1 MKILISDPITNK
13 GLSLLKDANFDL
25 IELPNASDKDKAEAC
40 KDVQGWVIRSGTSV
54 TAKMIESAKKLVVIG
69 RAGVGVDNIDIEAA
83 TRHGV
88 VVMNTPDVNTISA
101 AEHTVAIIL
110 SLSRN
115 IAEGNSS
122 LKKGQWNRN
131 ALVGSELRNKT
142 LGIVGLGK
150 IGQEVLTR
158 CRAFG
163 MNVIGYDP
171 YMNEDKFNPDEIK
184 IVDLDN
190 LTKNSDY
197 ITVHVPL
204 NDSTRDLFN
213 YEQLIKMKSNARIVN
228 VARGGIINEVDL
240 AKVLNEGKIAG
251 AAIDVFISEP
261 LEDKNP
267 LLKANNI
274 LLTPHLGASTEEA
287 KEGVSLAICEQVR
300 DYIIN
305 EKLNNAINMPI
316 SDMAKLKEIKFN
328 LDLSELMGNIQGQLN
343 QGSIKRVQVECSG
356 TMDETKPAALA
367 FLKGLLKNRV
377 PDRVN
382 YINAESIAIEL
393 GISIEH
399 SFTNDSGPYTNLIRS
414 RVSAELGATRIGGSV
429 FDGNRIRLVNILG
442 YEMEV
447 NPFGT
452 MLFMRNNDVPGVI
465 GSVGYTLGKANINI
479 GAYLLSREMKE
490 GEAFSVIRVDNTL
503 SEKVLNDLRNI
514 PQIISVQQLHC

>member
-13 GLSLLKDANFDL
+13 GLSILKDANFDL
-25 IELPNASDKDKAEAC
+25 IELPNASDKEKAAAC
-40 KDVQGWVIRSGTSV
+40 KDVQGWVIRSGTKV

-83 TRHGV
+83 TRRGV

-171 YMNEDKFNPDEIK
+171 YMNEDKFNPEEIK

-190 LTKNSDY
+190 LTKNADY

-240 AKVLNEGKIAG
+240 ARVLNEGKIAG
-251 AAIDVFISEP
+251 AAIDVFTSEP

-343 QGSIKRVQVECSG
+343 QGSINRVQVECSG

-447 NPFGT
+447 NPYGT

-490 GEAFSVIRVDNTL
+490 GEAFSVVRVDNTL
-503 SEKVLNDLRNI
+503 SEKVLDDLRSI
-514 PQIISVQQLHC
+514 PQIISVQQLQC

>member
-13 GLSLLKDANFDL
+13 GLSILKDANFDL
-25 IELPNASDKDKAEAC
+25 IELPNASNKDKAEAC

-171 YMNEDKFNPDEIK
+171 YMNKEKFNPDEIK
-184 IVDLDN
+184 IVDLDK
-190 LTKNSDY
+190 LTKNADY

-213 YEQLIKMKSNARIVN
+213 YEQLIKMKANARIVN

-240 AKVLNEGKIAG
+240 ARVLNEGKIAG
-251 AAIDVFISEP
+251 AAIDVFTSEP

-300 DYIIN
+300 DFIID

-316 SDMAKLKEIKFN
+316 SDMVKLKEIKFN

-399 SFTNDSGPYTNLIRS
+399 SFTNDSGPYTNLIRT
-414 RVSAELGATRIGGSV
+414 RVSAELGASRIGGSV

-447 NPFGT
+447 NPYGT
-452 MLFMRNNDVPGVI
+452 MLFMTNNDVPGVI
-465 GSVGYTLGKANINI
+465 GNVGYTLGKANINI

-490 GEAFSVIRVDNTL
+490 GEAFSVVRVDNTL
-503 SEKVLNDLRNI
+503 SEKVLDDLRSI

>member
-13 GLSLLKDANFDL
+13 GLSILKDSNFDL
-25 IELPNASDKDKAEAC
+25 IELPNASNKEKAEAC
-40 KDVQGWVIRSGTSV
+40 KDVQGWIIRSGTTV
-54 TAKMIESAKKLVVIG
+54 TAEMIESAKKLIVIG
-69 RAGVGVDNIDIEAA
+69 RAGVGVDNIDVEAA

-122 LKKGQWNRN
+122 LKKGEWNRN

-142 LGIVGLGK
+142 LGIIGLGK
-150 IGQEVLTR
+150 IGQEVLIR

-163 MNVIGYDP
+163 MDVLGYDP
-171 YMNEDKFNPDEIK
+171 YMNKDKFNPEEIK

-190 LTKNSDY
+190 LTKNADY

-213 YEQLIKMKSNARIVN
+213 YEQLIKMKPNARIVN

-251 AAIDVFISEP
+251 AAIDVFTSEP

-287 KEGVSLAICEQVR
+287 KEGVSLAICEQIR
-300 DYIIN
+300 DYIID

-328 LDLSELMGNIQGQLN
+328 LNLSELMGNIQGQLN
-343 QGSIKRVQVECSG
+343 QESIKRVQVECSG
-356 TMDETKPAALA
+356 TMDEAKLAALA

-399 SFTNDSGPYTNLIRS
+399 SFTNDSGSYTNLIRS
-414 RVSAELGATRIGGSV
+414 RVSNELGATRIGGSV

-447 NPFGT
+447 NPYGT

-465 GSVGYTLGKANINI
+465 GSVGYTLGKAEINI

-490 GEAFSVIRVDNTL
+490 GEAFSVVRVDSRL
-503 SEKVLNDLRNI
+503 SDKVLDDLRSI

>member
-25 IELPNASDKDKAEAC
+25 IELPNASDKEKAEAC

-54 TAKMIESAKKLVVIG
+54 TAKMIKSAKNLVVIG

-171 YMNEDKFNPDEIK
+171 YMNEDKFNPEEIK

-213 YEQLIKMKSNARIVN
+213 YEQLIKMKV
-228 VARGGIINEVDL
+228 
-240 AKVLNEGKIAG
+240 KKIK
-251 AAIDVFISEP
+251 IRQKQSCRRE
-261 LEDKNP
+261 
-267 LLKANNI
+267 
-274 LLTPHLGASTEEA
+274 
-287 KEGVSLAICEQVR
+287 
-300 DYIIN
+300 
-305 EKLNNAINMPI
+305 
-316 SDMAKLKEIKFN
+316 
-328 LDLSELMGNIQGQLN
+328 
-343 QGSIKRVQVECSG
+343 
-356 TMDETKPAALA
+356 
-367 FLKGLLKNRV
+367 NRT
-377 PDRVN
+377 
-382 YINAESIAIEL
+382 Y
-393 GISIEH
+393 
-399 SFTNDSGPYTNLIRS
+399 
-414 RVSAELGATRIGGSV
+414 
-429 FDGNRIRLVNILG
+429 
-442 YEMEV
+442 
-447 NPFGT
+447 
-452 MLFMRNNDVPGVI
+452 
-465 GSVGYTLGKANINI
+465 
-479 GAYLLSREMKE
+479 MK
-490 GEAFSVIRVDNTL
+490 TY
-503 SEKVLNDLRNI
+503 
-514 PQIISVQQLHC
+514 

>member
-13 GLSLLKDANFDL
+13 GLSILKDANFDL

-54 TAKMIESAKKLVVIG
+54 TAQMIESAKKLVVIG

-83 TRHGV
+83 TRRGV

-131 ALVGSELRNKT
+131 ELVGSELRNKT

-171 YMNEDKFNPDEIK
+171 YMNKDKFNPEEIK

-240 AKVLNEGKIAG
+240 ARVLNEGKIAG
-251 AAIDVFISEP
+251 AAIDVFTSEP

-287 KEGVSLAICEQVR
+287 KEGVSLAICEQIR

-399 SFTNDSGPYTNLIRS
+399 SFTNDSGPFTNLIRS

-447 NPFGT
+447 NPYGT
-452 MLFMRNNDVPGVI
+452 MLFMRNDDVPGVI

-479 GAYLLSREMKE
+479 GAYFLSREMKE
-490 GEAFSVIRVDNTL
+490 GEAFSVVRVDNTL
-503 SEKVLNDLRNI
+503 SEKVINDLRSI
-514 PQIISVQQLHC
+514 PHILSVHQLHC

>member
-25 IELPNASDKDKAEAC
+25 IELPNGSDKEKAEAC

-69 RAGVGVDNIDIEAA
+69 RAGVGIDNINIEAA
-83 TRHGV
+83 TRCGV

-171 YMNEDKFNPDEIK
+171 YMNEDKFNPEEIK

-190 LTKNSDY
+190 LTKNADY

-213 YEQLIKMKSNARIVN
+213 YEQLIKMKSKARIVN

-240 AKVLNEGKIAG
+240 ARVLNEGKIAG
-251 AAIDVFISEP
+251 AAIDVFTSEP
-261 LEDKNP
+261 LEDNNP

-343 QGSIKRVQVECSG
+343 QGSINRVQVECSG
-356 TMDETKPAALA
+356 TMDETKPAVLA

-399 SFTNDSGPYTNLIRS
+399 SFTNDSGPYTNLIRT
-414 RVSAELGATRIGGSV
+414 RVSAELGASRIGGSV

-447 NPFGT
+447 NPYGT

-490 GEAFSVIRVDNTL
+490 GEAFSVVRVDNTL
-503 SEKVLNDLRNI
+503 SEKVLDDLRSI

>member
-13 GLSLLKDANFDL
+13 GLTILRDAKFDL
-25 IELPNASDKDKAEAC
+25 IELPNASNKEKSDAC
-40 KDVQGWVIRSGTSV
+40 KNISGWIIRSGTKV
-54 TAKMIESAKKLVVIG
+54 TAKMIESAKDLIVIG

-83 TRHGV
+83 TKYGV

-122 LKKGQWNRN
+122 LKKGEWNRHV
-131 ALVGSELRNKT
+131 LVGSELRNKT

-163 MNVIGYDP
+163 MNVLGYDP
-171 YMNEDKFNPDEIK
+171 YMSKDKFNPEEIK

-190 LTKNSDY
+190 LTINADY

-213 YEQLIKMKSNARIVN
+213 YKQLIKMKSKARIVN
-228 VARGGIINEVDL
+228 VARGGIINEFDL

-251 AAIDVFISEP
+251 AAIDVFTSEP
-261 LEDKNP
+261 LDNNNP
-267 LLKANNI
+267 LLKAHNI

-287 KEGVSLAICEQVR
+287 KEGVSIAICEQVR
-300 DYIIN
+300 DYITDD
-305 EKLNNAINMPI
+305 KLKNAINMPI
-316 SDMAKLKEIKFN
+316 SNMAKLKEIKYN
-328 LDLSELMGNIQGQLN
+328 LELSELMGVIQGQLN

-356 TMDETKPAALA
+356 TMDEAKPAALA
-367 FLKGLLKNRV
+367 FLKGLLKNRI

-382 YINAESIAIEL
+382 YINAESLAIEL

-399 SFTNDSGPYTNLIRS
+399 SFTNDSGSYTNLIRS
-414 RVSAELGATRIGGSV
+414 RVSGESSITRIGGSV

-452 MLFMRNNDVPGVI
+452 MLFMKNNDVPGVI
-465 GSVGYTLGKANINI
+465 GSVGCALGKAKINI
-479 GAYLLSREMKE
+479 GAYFLSRELKK
-490 GEAFSVIRVDNTL
+490 GEAFSVLRLDNAI
-503 SEKVLNDLRNI
+503 SDEVLNELKNL

>member
-13 GLSLLKDANFDL
+13 GLSILKDSNFDL
-25 IELPNASDKDKAEAC
+25 IELPNASNKEKAEAC
-40 KDVQGWVIRSGTSV
+40 KDVQGWIIRSGTTV
-54 TAKMIESAKKLVVIG
+54 TAEMIESAKKLIVIG
-69 RAGVGVDNIDIEAA
+69 RAGVGVDNIDVEAA

-122 LKKGQWNRN
+122 LKKGEWNRN

-142 LGIVGLGK
+142 LGIIGLGK
-150 IGQEVLTR
+150 IGQEVLIR

-163 MNVIGYDP
+163 MNVLGYDP
-171 YMNEDKFNPDEIK
+171 YMNKDKFNQEEIK

-190 LTKNSDY
+190 LTKNADY

-213 YEQLIKMKSNARIVN
+213 YEQLIKMKPNARIVN

-251 AAIDVFISEP
+251 AAIDVFTSEP

-287 KEGVSLAICEQVR
+287 KEGVSLAICEQIR
-300 DYIIN
+300 DYIID

-328 LDLSELMGNIQGQLN
+328 LNLSELMGNIQGQLN
-343 QGSIKRVQVECSG
+343 QESIKRVQVECSG
-356 TMDETKPAALA
+356 TMDEAKLVALA

-399 SFTNDSGPYTNLIRS
+399 SFTNDSGSYTNLIRS
-414 RVSAELGATRIGGSV
+414 RVSNELGATRIGGSV

-447 NPFGT
+447 NPYGT

-465 GSVGYTLGKANINI
+465 GSVGYTLGKAEINI

-490 GEAFSVIRVDNTL
+490 GEAFSVVRVDSRL
-503 SEKVLNDLRNI
+503 SDKVLDDLRSI

>member
-13 GLSLLKDANFDL
+13 GLSILKDANFDL
-25 IELPNASDKDKAEAC
+25 IELPNASNKDKAEAC

-171 YMNEDKFNPDEIK
+171 YMNKDKFNPDEIK
-184 IVDLDN
+184 IVDLDK
-190 LTKNSDY
+190 LTKNADY
-197 ITVHVPL
+197 ITIHVPL

-213 YEQLIKMKSNARIVN
+213 YEQLIKMKANARIVN

-240 AKVLNEGKIAG
+240 ARVLNEGKIAG
-251 AAIDVFISEP
+251 AAIDVFTSEP

-300 DYIIN
+300 DFIID

-316 SDMAKLKEIKFN
+316 SDMVKLKEIKFN

-399 SFTNDSGPYTNLIRS
+399 SFTNDSGPYTNLIRT
-414 RVSAELGATRIGGSV
+414 RVSAELGASRIGGSV

-447 NPFGT
+447 NPYGT
-452 MLFMRNNDVPGVI
+452 MLFMTNNDVPGVI

-490 GEAFSVIRVDNTL
+490 GEAFSVVRVDNTL
-503 SEKVLNDLRNI
+503 SEKVLDDLRSI

>member
-13 GLSLLKDANFDL
+13 GLTILRDAKFDL
-25 IELPNASDKDKAEAC
+25 IELPNASNKEKSDAC
-40 KDVQGWVIRSGTSV
+40 KNISGWIIRSGTKV
-54 TAKMIESAKKLVVIG
+54 TAKMIESAKDLIVIG

-83 TRHGV
+83 TKYGV

-122 LKKGQWNRN
+122 LKKGEWNRH

-163 MNVIGYDP
+163 MNVLGYDP
-171 YMNEDKFNPDEIK
+171 YMSKDKFNPEEIK

-190 LTKNSDY
+190 LTINADY

-213 YEQLIKMKSNARIVN
+213 YKQLIKMKSKARIVN
-228 VARGGIINEVDL
+228 VARGGIINEFDL

-251 AAIDVFISEP
+251 AAIDVFTSEP
-261 LEDKNP
+261 LDNNNP
-267 LLKANNI
+267 LLKAHNI

-287 KEGVSLAICEQVR
+287 KEGVSIAICEQVR
-300 DYIIN
+300 DYIT
-305 EKLNNAINMPI
+305 EDKLKNAINMPI
-316 SDMAKLKEIKFN
+316 SNMAKLKEIKYN
-328 LDLSELMGNIQGQLN
+328 LELSELMGVIQGQLN
-343 QGSIKRVQVECSG
+343 QGPIKRVQVECSG
-356 TMDETKPAALA
+356 TMDEAKPAALA
-367 FLKGLLKNRV
+367 FLKGLLKNRI

-382 YINAESIAIEL
+382 YINAESLAIEL

-399 SFTNDSGPYTNLIRS
+399 SFTNDSGSYTNLIRS
-414 RVSAELGATRIGGSV
+414 RVSGESSITRIGGSV

-452 MLFMRNNDVPGVI
+452 MLFMKNNDVPGVI
-465 GSVGYTLGKANINI
+465 GSVGCALGKAKINI
-479 GAYLLSREMKE
+479 GAYFLSRELKK
-490 GEAFSVIRVDNTL
+490 GEAFSVLRLDNAI
-503 SEKVLNDLRNI
+503 SDEVLNELKNL

>member
-13 GLSLLKDANFDL
+13 GLSILKDSNFDL
-25 IELPNASDKDKAEAC
+25 IELPNASNKEKAEAC
-40 KDVQGWVIRSGTSV
+40 KDVQGWVIRSGTTV
-54 TAKMIESAKKLVVIG
+54 TAEMIESAKKLIVIG
-69 RAGVGVDNIDIEAA
+69 RAGVGVDNIDVEAA

-122 LKKGQWNRN
+122 LKKGEWNRN

-142 LGIVGLGK
+142 LGIIGLGK
-150 IGQEVLTR
+150 IGQEVLIR

-163 MNVIGYDP
+163 MNVLGYDP
-171 YMNEDKFNPDEIK
+171 YMNKDKFNPEEIK

-190 LTKNSDY
+190 LTKNADY

-213 YEQLIKMKSNARIVN
+213 YEQLIKMKPNARIVN

-251 AAIDVFISEP
+251 AAIDVYTSEP
-261 LEDKNP
+261 LEEKNP

-287 KEGVSLAICEQVR
+287 KEGVSLAICEQIR
-300 DYIIN
+300 DYIID

-447 NPFGT
+447 NPYGT

-465 GSVGYTLGKANINI
+465 GSVGYTLGKAEINI

-490 GEAFSVIRVDNTL
+490 GEAFSVVRVDSRL
-503 SEKVLNDLRNI
+503 SDKVLDDLRSI

>member
-25 IELPNASDKDKAEAC
+25 IELPNASDKEKAEAC

-83 TRHGV
+83 TRRGV

-171 YMNEDKFNPDEIK
+171 YMNEDKFNPEEIK

-190 LTKNSDY
+190 LTKNADY

-228 VARGGIINEVDL
+228 VARGGIINEDDL

-343 QGSIKRVQVECSG
+343 QGSINRVQVECSG
-356 TMDETKPAALA
+356 TMNETKPAVLA

-447 NPFGT
+447 NPYGT

-490 GEAFSVIRVDNTL
+490 GEAFSVVRVDNTL
-503 SEKVLNDLRNI
+503 SEKVLDDLRSI

>member
-13 GLSLLKDANFDL
+13 GLSILKDANFDL
-25 IELPNASDKDKAEAC
+25 IELPNASNKEKAEAC
-40 KDVQGWVIRSGTSV
+40 KEVQGWVLRSGTSV

-83 TRHGV
+83 TRRGV

-131 ALVGSELRNKT
+131 ELVGSELRNKT

-171 YMNEDKFNPDEIK
+171 YMNINKFNPQEIK

-190 LTKNSDY
+190 LTKNADY

-213 YEQLIKMKSNARIVN
+213 YEQLIKMKPNARIVN

-251 AAIDVFISEP
+251 AAIDVFTSEP
-261 LEDKNP
+261 LEHKNP

-399 SFTNDSGPYTNLIRS
+399 SFTNDSGPYTNLIRT
-414 RVSAELGATRIGGSV
+414 RVSAEFGATRIGGSV

-447 NPFGT
+447 NPYGT
-452 MLFMRNNDVPGVI
+452 MLFMTNNDVPGVI

-490 GEAFSVIRVDNTL
+490 GEAFSVVRVDNTL
-503 SEKVLNDLRNI
+503 SEKVLDDLRSI

>member
-25 IELPNASDKDKAEAC
+25 IELPNASDKEKAEAC

-83 TRHGV
+83 TRRGV

-131 ALVGSELRNKT
+131 ELVGSELRNKT

-171 YMNEDKFNPDEIK
+171 YMNEDKFNPEEIK

-190 LTKNSDY
+190 LTKNADY

-240 AKVLNEGKIAG
+240 ARVLNEGKIAG
-251 AAIDVFISEP
+251 AAIDVFTSEP

-399 SFTNDSGPYTNLIRS
+399 SFTNDSGPYTNLIRT
-414 RVSAELGATRIGGSV
+414 RVSAEFGATRIGGSV

-447 NPFGT
+447 NPYGT
-452 MLFMRNNDVPGVI
+452 MLFMTNNDVPGVI

-490 GEAFSVIRVDNTL
+490 GEAFSVVRVDNTL
-503 SEKVLNDLRNI
+503 SEKVLDDLRSI

>member
-13 GLSLLKDANFDL
+13 GLSILKDANFDL
-25 IELPNASDKDKAEAC
+25 IELPNASNKDKAEAC

-171 YMNEDKFNPDEIK
+171 YMNKDKFNPDEIK
-184 IVDLDN
+184 IVDLDK
-190 LTKNSDY
+190 LTKNADY

-213 YEQLIKMKSNARIVN
+213 YEQLIKMKANARIVN

-240 AKVLNEGKIAG
+240 ARVLNEGKIAG
-251 AAIDVFISEP
+251 AAIDVFTSEP

-300 DYIIN
+300 DFIID

-316 SDMAKLKEIKFN
+316 SDMVKLKEIKFN

-399 SFTNDSGPYTNLIRS
+399 SFTNDSGPYTNLIRT
-414 RVSAELGATRIGGSV
+414 RVSAELGASRIGGSV

-447 NPFGT
+447 NPYGT
-452 MLFMRNNDVPGVI
+452 MLFMTNNDVPGVI
-465 GSVGYTLGKANINI
+465 GNVGYTLGKANINI

-490 GEAFSVIRVDNTL
+490 GEAFSVVRVDNTL
-503 SEKVLNDLRNI
+503 SEKVLDDLRSI